1 MIAKDFYIVFPS
13 VSYKRK
19 IPSLIVPQNLPPKT
33 VQTTKGISKHTA
45 VINTAVLE
53 EDNEHDDTQVLPWTS
68 ELMMR

>member
-33 VQTTKGISKHTA
+33 CADYYNNKHTA